1 MTELGKTLNGIQRR
15 FSGEEYDEL
24 IADGGKCNLTR
35 DGWIKFRSKQ
45 HYAMQTEIR
54 GLISDKSVNRF
65 YEAVKRKRKN
75 D

>member
-1 MTELGKTLNGIQRR
+1 VLDGLQRR

-35 DGWIKFRSKQ
+35 DGWIEFRTKQ
-45 HYAMQTEIR
+45 HYAMRTEIE
-54 GLISDKSVNRF
+54 GLISDESVNRF
-65 YEAVKRKRKN
+65 YEAVKKRNREN